1 MRWKFVGAM
10 TGMVCL
16 SVCLANA
23 TSAQPYRQLTVSD
36 FRGRPLA
43 NGNNVIAHTK
53 CTINFRYEA
62 VGQGSS
68 FRLIS
73 NVTLTVD
80 PYRSWIDLKRVTSP
94 KQLDRILN
102 HEQGHY
108 IINYMEQ
115 QELTRQV
122 NRLQFDRYNYK
133 AQASNLFNRIH
144 AKYQQLNQNYDL
156 GTLNMRDEEQQ
167 HSWDVYFQKRL
178 ATAPPLEAEGY

>member
-1 MRWKFVGAM
+1 MMRRFIF
-10 TGMVCL
+10 MVIGIVCV
-16 SVCLANA
+16 SVCLAGI
-23 TSAQPYRQLTVSD
+23 TWAQPYRQLTVND
-36 FRGRPLA
+36 FRGTPRT
-43 NGNNVIAHTK
+43 GINNAIAHTK
-53 CTINFRYEA
+53 CSINFRYEA
-62 VGQGSS
+62 VGQGNN

-108 IINYMEQ
+108 IISYMEQ
-115 QELTRQV
+115 QELTRQL

-133 AQASNLFNRIH
+133 AQASSLFNRIH
-144 AKYQQLNQNYDL
+144 AKYQLLNQNYDM
-156 GTLNMRDEEQQ
+156 GTQNMRDEEQQ

-178 ATAPPLEAEGY
+178 VTAPPLEAEGY